1 MSASTPKH
9 TKPHHV
15 NAKFRYEI
23 TGNELFDPGEKNY
36 FIARITTPFVLFAR
50 FICMFFYFCFVCLFV
65 LKFKVI
71 LVVLGFFSPYGGWGG
86 GTGMLNGGRGGGGQT
101 FLARWQVIM
110 MAVKHLVIN
119 IINQILDWRLTISD
133 VTVSSVNTSYLSDFS
148 DPGST
153 GGG

>member
-1 MSASTPKH
+1 M
-9 TKPHHV
+9 
-15 NAKFRYEI
+15 
-23 TGNELFDPGEKNY
+23 
-36 FIARITTPFVLFAR
+36 
-50 FICMFFYFCFVCLFV
+50 
-65 LKFKVI
+65 
-71 LVVLGFFSPYGGWGG
+71 
-86 GTGMLNGGRGGGGQT
+86 GRGDRDVEQGKGGGGQI